1 MSDGVKV
8 RFAPSPTGFMHL
20 GNVRTAIINS
30 LYARHHQGT
39 FVLRIEDTDPERS
52 TEEAINVI
60 FDALKWLGL
69 DWDEGPYYQ
78 SKRTD
83 LYREHVQQLL
93 DAGHAFKC
101 YCTKEE
107 VSDMREKALK
117 EGKNPIYDGRCRDRT
132 DPKPGIEPVVRFKSP
147 STGETVLDDLVQGKI
162 VVQNSETDDL
172 VLLRPDGSPTY
183 NLSVVVDDHL
193 MGITHVIRGADHITN
208 TPRQI
213 QLYQALEFELP
224 RFAHHGLI
232 LGPDRSKLSKRH
244 GAVSVLHYRE
254 SGYLPEA
261 LVNAL
266 IRVGWSHGD
275 QELFTTDELVELFD
289 LDKVSSAPAIFDFNK
304 LDNLF
309 NTHHM
314 QAADTGR
321 LTELLVEHLAL
332 RGVEIA
338 KDDSRIPLLLE
349 NVVKRSKTI
358 VEMAEKSEPLVA
370 ESIEYD
376 EKAVSKH
383 LTAETAGIIEE
394 VRSEVAGMQELDPE
408 VIMDALKKLAEK
420 QGVKL
425 GKVAQPVR
433 VALTGGTASPSIDA
447 VIMILGRKRTLE
459 RLETAAKLA
468 RD

>member
-1 MSDGVKV
+1 MADGIKV
-8 RFAPSPTGFMHL
+8 RFAPSPTGFLHL
-20 GNVRTAIINS
+20 GNARTAIINW
-30 LYARHHQGT
+30 LFARHHRGT
-39 FVLRIEDTDPERS
+39 FVLRVEDTDRQRS
-52 TEEAINVI
+52 TDEALNVI
-60 FDALKWLGL
+60 LDALKWLGL
-69 DWDEGPYYQ
+69 DWGEGPYYQ
-78 SKRTD
+78 SERID
-83 LYREHVQQLL
+83 LYRKHVHRLL
-93 DAGHAFKC
+93 DAGRAFKC
-101 YCTKEE
+101 YCTPEE
-107 VSDMREKALK
+107 VADMREKALK

-132 DPKPGIEPVVRFKSP
+132 EPRPGIEPVVRFKSP
-147 STGETVLDDLVQGKI
+147 STGETVLDDLIQGRI

-213 QLYQALEFELP
+213 QLYQALEFGLP

-266 IRVGWSHGD
+266 VRVGWSHGD
-275 QELFTTDELVELFD
+275 QELFTADELVELFD
-289 LDKVSSAPAIFDFNK
+289 LDKVSSSPAIFDFNK

-321 LTELLVEHLAL
+321 LTELLVKHLAL

-349 NVVKRSKTI
+349 NVVQRSKTI

-370 ESIEYD
+370 ESVDYD

-383 LTAETAGIIEE
+383 LTAETVGIIEE
-394 VRSEVAGMQELDPE
+394 VRSELAGMQELDPE
-408 VIMDALKKLAEK
+408 VIMNALKKLAEK
-420 QGVKL
+420 RGLKL

-447 VIMILGRKRTLE
+447 VIMILGRERTLE
-459 RLETAAKLA
+459 RLETAVKMA
-468 RD
+468 RG